1 VILHGAKPLE
11 SRKRETVFAEMRGMC
26 EMKMK
31 CRVQLYLSAHDQAQ
45 HVESLQLSY
54 AVCDERTFLPFYIF
68 ILTYDYGTREL
79 TKRHS

>member
-1 VILHGAKPLE
+1 
-11 SRKRETVFAEMRGMC
+11 
-26 EMKMK
+26 MKMK

-79 TKRHS
+79 TNGTRERRKRAFTRC

>member
-1 VILHGAKPLE
+1 
-11 SRKRETVFAEMRGMC
+11 
-26 EMKMK
+26 MKMK